1 MKNFYALLVLA
12 FSTSACSATPEDV
25 DFGRDPYCTTEPTGP
40 SGSGGDGG
48 SVSST
53 GGAGGGCTGE
63 AEGPL
68 EGSRLKHRK
77 VLNDDG
83 SVQVLPGWYDTVRQ
97 ENCTFK
103 QMVNGGMR
111 CVPMDDVMFTRIF
124 LDAACTIPLARPEK
138 PAYPCTYDDMPKF
151 RYVEWTNASA
161 CWVTPS
167 IHVGKLSATPI
178 DPEEIYKQ
186 DQEGGCSGPFPDGGE
201 IHSFYALETELP
213 YQSFVGESAQ

>member
-25 DFGRDPYCTTEPTGP
+25 EFGRDPYCTTEPTGP

-68 EGSRLKHRK
+68 EGSRLKHRR

-103 QMVNGGMR
+103 QMVNGGLR
-111 CVPMDDVMFTRIF
+111 CVPMDDVIFTRVF
-124 LDAACTIPLARPEK
+124 LDAACTIPLAMPDVT
-138 PAYPCTYDDMPKF
+138 PPCNHSNMPKP
-151 RYVEWTNASA
+151 RYVEWTSGDA
-161 CWVTPS
+161 CWVVPP
-167 IHVGKLSATPI
+167 IHIGEVESVPLVPDI
-178 DPEEIYKQ
+178 IYEQKVNG
-186 DQEGGCSGPFPDGGE
+186 ECGNGGFYGGAVP
-201 IHSFYALETELP
+201 FYALKTELSA
-213 YQSFVGESAQ
+213 QSFVGESAQ